1 MRAYIVQPPN
11 TKEKP
16 KRGKRLPS
24 LERPMPETGD
34 IERSWWRRFFGV
46 GEINLQRR
54 PVWIPVVKIESK
66 PTGK

>member
-24 LERPMPETGD
+24 PERPMPETGD
-34 IERSWWRRFFGV
+34 IERSWWRRFFG
-46 GEINLQRR
+46 
-54 PVWIPVVKIESK
+54 IE
-66 PTGK
+66 

>member
-24 LERPMPETGD
+24 PELPMPETGD
-34 IERSWWRRFFGV
+34 IERSWRRRSFG
-46 GEINLQRR
+46 
-54 PVWIPVVKIESK
+54 IE
-66 PTGK
+66 